1 MTREALRDGLISEQ
15 TIADALTT
23 ARGDLFVASCYL
35 GVTARELDG
44 YIRASETLQGFVA
57 AIDRVKRDPE
67 YDRLSNDQFEDQ
79 LERLTKAYR
88 VEALGIIHE
97 LASVPMVSETGP
109 ITAAMAEVK
118 LKAAVQLRGANLDNS
133 KNGDQMLV
141 LQELNQLYQ
150 QSAPRIKSIRV
161 AQIEFKEGD

>member
-1 MTREALRDGLISEQ
+1 MPTS
-15 TIADALTT
+15 T
-23 ARGDLFVASCYL
+23 
-35 GVTARELDG
+35 
-44 YIRASETLQGFVA
+44 VA
-57 AIDRVKRDPE
+57 AIDCVKRDPD

-88 VEALGIIHE
+88 VEALGIIHDLATIPMTSE
-97 LASVPMVSETGP
+97 L
-109 ITAAMAEVK
+109 TAAMAEVK
-118 LKAAVQLRGANLDNS
+118 LKAAVQLLGANVDNS

>member
-1 MTREALRDGLISEQ
+1 MTREALRDGLVSEQ
-15 TIADALTT
+15 TITDALTS
-23 ARGDLFVASCYL
+23 ARGDLFIASCYL

-44 YIRASETLQGFVA
+44 YIRSSETIQGFVA

-79 LERLTKAYR
+79 LDRLTKAYR

-97 LASVPMVSETGP
+97 LATIPMTTEL
-109 ITAAMAEVK
+109 TAAMAEVK
-118 LKAAVQLRGANLDNS
+118 LKAAVQLRGANVDNS